1 MTRLILWLLV
11 FGSTALWAQN
21 GTLPIVAS
29 DLMRLATAN
38 QLSISP
44 DGQQLAYVLTRRALR
59 NDDDY
64 YYTRHLFLARLDGQQ
79 PPAQITHGDRSDS
92 QPAWSPDGRHLA
104 FVRAHEGKPQ
114 IWILPLD
121 GGEAYPLTKARYGAS
136 QPRWSPD
143 GQAIL
148 FASSMPRH
156 ALGGSPAWPPDRP
169 GRNHQDEPA
178 WLLLDAEQQQSI
190 EASPD
195 GSIEALRAWLARNN
209 SKDNPRVINRLQF
222 QAEQDLQPE
231 EAFNQLFIQP
241 FPSGETRRLTHSFQN
256 FNQHT
261 WSPDGKTILCT
272 ATQPDVHPDY
282 QYQELALWSIA
293 PDGSGLQEWLR
304 LPGCVL
310 SNPQFSPDGR
320 QIAFIAS
327 CGEGSIARQSNIALA
342 AADGS
347 SFRLLTVTLDRD
359 VNAFH
364 WASDGQAL
372 YFTASSEGGIP
383 LYRLALSSGQ
393 PERLSGENQGVMDF
407 ALQGKR
413 LAYALSHPTSPWE
426 LYTQNLDAPQVRQLT
441 NLHGDW
447 LRGKRLGKMHE
458 HWVERPDGTRI
469 QYWVIEPAG
478 LQQGLSYPTILN
490 IHGGPTAMWGP
501 ASYSMWHEFQL
512 QSSWGYGLVFCNP
525 RGSSGYGDAFKKAN
539 INDWGHGPAGDI
551 LAALEDAQQRYS
563 WIDGEQLFAT
573 GGSYAGYMVAWLV
586 AHDQRFKAANCQRGV
601 YELSTFLGEG
611 NAWRLV
617 PGYFGGYPWQ
627 PEVKARLDANSPLTF
642 VENIHTPLLIMHSDE
657 DLRTGVIQSEML
669 YKSLKLLNRP
679 VEYVRYPK
687 EGHELSRSGNPL
699 RMMDRLMRII
709 EFFERYAVHP
719 EPGRVLPP
727 RSPQE
732 GGRG

>member
-11 FGSTALWAQN
+11 FSSTAIGAQN
-21 GTLPIVAS
+21 GPLPIVAS

-44 DGQQLAYVLTRRALR
+44 DGQQLTYVLTRRALR

-79 PPAQITHGDRSDS
+79 PPVQITHGDRSDS

-156 ALGGSPAWPPDRP
+156 ALGGTPAWPPDRP

-178 WLLLDAEQQQSI
+178 WLLLDAEQQKGI

-241 FPSGETRRLTHSFQN
+241 FPSGEARRLTHRFQN

-304 LPGCVL
+304 LPDCVL

-347 SFRLLTVTLDRD
+347 SFRLLTATLDRD
-359 VNAFH
+359 VNAFR

-372 YFTASSEGGIP
+372 YFTASSEGDIP
-383 LYRLALSSGQ
+383 LYRLDLSSGQ

-407 ALQGKR
+407 ALQGER

-426 LYTQNLDAPQVRQLT
+426 LYTQTLDAPQPQQLT

-458 HWVERPDGTRI
+458 HWVERPDGARV

-478 LQQGLSYPTILN
+478 LQQGLRYPTILN